1 MAENVPLAKEHRQ
14 GQKFKVEDESPTE
27 YARSSRRCFGLVQLY
42 RTLPSAIFEFVF
54 VFWWFTKAR
63 VSDLSSCVP
72 CQRGYKCFLK
82 IQQKE
87 EIPNFR
93 NEEAET
99 VLLLQSWVQSVPTS
113 RHDVLVAGGAA
124 HLSSI
129 NFEGASFKHSCQNG
143 FKRKLILSGVVRIP
157 RGSVSWQAS
166 FAFRFVLCFF
176 NVRVLSSTWPAP
188 P

>member
-1 MAENVPLAKEHRQ
+1 MWWQRTCHWQKNIAK

-93 NEEAET
+93 NEEAEI
-99 VLLLQSWVQSVPTS
+99 VSLLQSWVQN
-113 RHDVLVAGGAA
+113 GACCE
-124 HLSSI
+124 
-129 NFEGASFKHSCQNG
+129 FFVVRVGASFKRPCPGERFPACRLTHAARVSAFSLTSQDVNN
-143 FKRKLILSGVVRIP
+143 SHPTSVP
-157 RGSVSWQAS
+157 R
-166 FAFRFVLCFF
+166 
-176 NVRVLSSTWPAP
+176 
-188 P
+188 